1 MPYFDKYLKNEN
13 YDVKIIV
20 SSDISVFE
28 WVLSY
33 AEACFYS
40 KLPSNLKDEYNE
52 IENKKLPYMNLHKLS
67 AVLNSAEYLSMDK
80 LIK

>member
-28 WVLSY
+28 WVLNY

-40 KLPSNLKDEYNE
+40 KL
-52 IENKKLPYMNLHKLS
+52 
-67 AVLNSAEYLSMDK
+67 
-80 LIK
+80 

>member
-28 WVLSY
+28 WVLNY
-33 AEACFYS
+33 AEACFYQ
-40 KLPSNLKDEYNE
+40 KLPQFAKEDYEE
-52 IENKKLPYMNLHKLS
+52 IENKKLPFMNLHKLS
-67 AVLNSAEYLSMDK
+67 AILNSAEYLSMEK